1 MSKLKETIKE
11 RAYQKAKGHRS
22 RLKERFLTEGA
33 EKFTDEDLLELLLMF
48 GIPYKDTRL
57 IARSLL
63 NTYKTLDKVI
73 DAPLEELIEFKGL
86 GKKAVL
92 PLKVVKEVARRYL
105 KAKALKSI
113 CLRAPQEVYDYL
125 RYEMKNLKKEV
136 LKAIFLDA
144 SSKVISIE
152 TLFEGTVTETAVYP
166 RELFLKAF
174 NLGAVSIILV
184 HNHPSGKL
192 EPSSHD
198 LSLTEKLILAGSM
211 LHIKILDHI
220 IIADSGYFS
229 MAENGI
235 IEELERKVRGLLK

>member
-33 EKFTDEDLLELLLMF
+33 ERFTDEDLLELLLMF

>member
-1 MSKLKETIKE
+1 MNKLRETLKEQ
-11 RAYQKAKGHRS
+11 AYQKAKGHRK
-22 RLKERFLTEGA
+22 RLKEKFLSEGA
-33 EKFTDEDLLELLLMF
+33 ERFTDEDLLELILMF

-57 IARSLL
+57 IARNLL
-63 NTYKTLDKVI
+63 NAYKTIDGVI
-73 DAPLEELIEFKGL
+73 DAPIEELVQFKGL
-86 GKKAVL
+86 KEKAIL
-92 PLKVVKEVARRYL
+92 PLKVAKEVARRYL
-105 KAKALKSI
+105 RAKALKSV

-152 TLFEGTVTETAVYP
+152 TLFEGTITETAVYP

-192 EPSSHD
+192 EPSLHD
-198 LSLTEKLILAGSM
+198 LNLTEKLMLAG
-211 LHIKILDHI
+211 LLLQVKVLDHI

-229 MAENGI
+229 MAEQGI
-235 IEELERKVRGLLK
+235 IEKLEEKVRSILK